1 MGNEKEKH
9 WNEVEAAE
17 GDSLIYEDGKQFILK
32 QVGDDYT
39 REEIGLDHPWFNR
52 AQPIDGGVE

>member
-32 QVGDDYT
+32 QVGNDYT

-52 AQPIDGGVE
+52 